1 MEIYERNIMAR
12 HVIKYT
18 SESWRTVEVD
28 GDTPEEALRNF
39 QNEENVYW
47 ETDSEFDVF
56 VDYEHAEVE

>member
-1 MEIYERNIMAR
+1 MAR

-47 ETDSEFDVF
+47 ETDEEYDAY